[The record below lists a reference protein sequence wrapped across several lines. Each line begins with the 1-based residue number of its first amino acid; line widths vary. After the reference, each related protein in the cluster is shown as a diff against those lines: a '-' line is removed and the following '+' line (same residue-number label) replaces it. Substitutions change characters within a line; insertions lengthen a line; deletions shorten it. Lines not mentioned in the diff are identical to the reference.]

1 MMNVAFFESITPY
14 WASLQEYLYKEY
26 DFNMYFIKREYLNYD
41 MNELR
46 SCVSFKP
53 NYLALENVH
62 PEVSMNK
69 SKNSWRIR
77 ELYRIIK
84 ENKPKLVLSVEFSLL
99 TIQLILIRYLTFKKY
114 KIIIRTDDSHYLMQ
128 HGWTFKH
135 VLARKLVS
143 YFSDAF
149 ILCDKR
155 VYDRY
160 KGENK
165 LSMYFPI
172 IQDERILRE
181 KLQSSIPI
189 SNKYINDY
197 HLLGKRVVLFVGRL
211 IELKN
216 VGILI
221 EALRRIND
229 DEVVLVIVGG
239 GDGSTDDRE
248 AEWKNKAY
256 QSGREVIFTGHLT
269 GADLI
274 AWYNVANVLVLP
286 SLREAFGAVVNEALV
301 AGSNCIVSDAAGSA
315 SIIKNG
321 QNGYVFESNN
331 IDDLQQCLIKCL
343 DCDKLQYIECLREN
357 KMLFTF
363 NEILTNVGK
372 KITRI
377 VES

>member
-1 MMNVAFFESITPY
+1 MNVAFFESITPY
-14 WASLQEYLYKEY
+14 WVSLQEYLYKQHN
-26 DFNMYFIKREYLNYD
+26 FNMYFIKREYLNYD
-41 MNELR
+41 MDALK
-46 SCVSFKP
+46 SGISFTP
-53 NYLALENVH
+53 NYLALENIN
-62 PEVSMNK
+62 PEISMNK
-69 SKNSWRIR
+69 SKNSWRIK

-84 ENKPKLVLSVEFSLL
+84 ENKPNLVLTVEFSLL
-99 TIQLILIRYLTFKKY
+99 TIQLILIKYLTFKNY
-114 KIIIRTDDSHYLMQ
+114 KIIIRTDDSYFLMQ

-135 VLARKLVS
+135 VIARNFVS

-155 VYDRY
+155 VYDIY
-160 KGENK
+160 EQKDK
-165 LSMYFPI
+165 MSIYFPI
-172 IQDERILRE
+172 IQDEKVLRQN
-181 KLQSSIPI
+181 LQLSIPI
-189 SNKYINDY
+189 SNKYIEDNN
-197 HLLGKRVVLFVGRL
+197 LLGKKVILFVGRL

-221 EALRRIND
+221 DALRRIKD
-229 DEVVLVIVGG
+229 DDVVLVVVGS
-239 GDGSTDDRE
+239 GDGSPDDRE
-248 AEWKNKAY
+248 REWKNQAI
-256 QSGREVIFTGHLT
+256 QSEMDVIFTGHLT
-269 GADLI
+269 GTDLI
-274 AWYNVANVLVLP
+274 AWYNIANVLVLP

-301 AGSNCIVSDAAGSA
+301 AGCSCIVSDAAGSA
-315 SIIKNG
+315 SIIKNR

-343 DCDKLQYIECLREN
+343 NCDKLQYIECLREN